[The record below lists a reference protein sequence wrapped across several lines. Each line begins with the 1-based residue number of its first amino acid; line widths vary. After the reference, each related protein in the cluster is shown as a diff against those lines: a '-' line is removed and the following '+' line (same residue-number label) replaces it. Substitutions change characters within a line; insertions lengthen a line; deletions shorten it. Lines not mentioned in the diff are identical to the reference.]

1 MNVNKAMQIALK
13 KVNDN
18 VTFRTIDAKVLICY
32 VLGIS
37 ISEFALSRRYL
48 NLTEEQEEEYFEY
61 INQINNGKP
70 LQYITHESFFMN
82 TKLYVDENVLI
93 PQPDTEILVEK
104 AIDIINNK
112 NKKNIKVLDL
122 CTGSGA
128 IAISLK
134 QELKDRVEV
143 FASDISEAALDVA
156 KRNVSNILGEK
167 DSIKFIKSNMFERIN
182 EKFDIIVS
190 NPPYI
195 ESEEIENLPIDVQ
208 SEPHIALDGGKDGL
222 KFYRIIKESISEHL
236 LPEGYLLMEIGY
248 NQKDK
253 MLKLFPGSECIK
265 DYSDNDRLIVYKK

>member
-167 DSIKFIKSNMFERIN
+167 DSIKFIKSNMFESIN